1 MGTAGNVIK
10 RKVAVLW
17 EQKKLFS
24 IEEIEVAPPKA
35 KEVRIKVLA
44 MGICQTD
51 AHFSVI
57 EALGVVDSIGEGVTT
72 MKLVIPHFLP
82 QCRECNACHN
92 PDGNLCI
99 GTDITGHGVLADDS
113 TRCTC
118 KGKPVYY
125 FLSTSTFT
133 EYTAVDETSIAK
145 TVDAAPPEK
154 VCLTGCGFST
164 GYRATIKIDKV
175 TPGSICVVF
184 GLGGVGLSVIMGC
197 KSAGASRIV
206 GADLSKDKFEKA
218 VAVGAAECINPKDF
232 TKPVS
237 EVLSEMTGD
246 TMGYRFEVIGHVETM
261 VRARITG
268 AVQYTMVSVAV
279 GAPPSAKRLTYTQRC
294 SSLDACGRDHVCL
307 FTGWESKDYVPKLVT
322 DFLEKKFDLDQLITH
337 DLAFKKKINKRFE
350 LLNSGQ
356 SIQTVLTF

>member
-1 MGTAGNVIK
+1 IMSK
-10 RKVAVLW
+10 
-17 EQKKLFS
+17 
-24 IEEIEVAPPKA
+24 
-35 KEVRIKVLA
+35 
-44 MGICQTD
+44 
-51 AHFSVI
+51 FSVI

-261 VRARITG
+261 VRSLAGCYIVTS
-268 AVQYTMVSVAV
+268 SVAV
-279 GAPPSAKRLTYTQRC
+279 GAPPSGC
-294 SSLDACGRDHVCL
+294 I
-307 FTGWESKDYVPKLVT
+307 FEGWESKDYVPKLVT

-356 SIQTVLTF
+356 RYLLFYGYLVFFS